1 MSIEITHVRY
11 GSTPKSE
18 QTISQVQ
25 WRDTASSASGEMGKH
40 ALIVWL
46 ESQKGAAFVGN
57 GASRAAVDVVQGSP
71 KYVRARGSNAQAA
84 TLTGLPEF

>member
-25 WRDTASSASGEMGKH
+25 WRDTASNASGEMGKH

-46 ESQKGAAFVGN
+46 ESQKGAAFVGD
-57 GASRAAVDVVQGSP
+57 GAARSSVDVVQASP
-71 KYVRARGSNAQAA
+71 KYVRARGSAAGAA
-84 TLTGLPEF
+84 TLTELPEF